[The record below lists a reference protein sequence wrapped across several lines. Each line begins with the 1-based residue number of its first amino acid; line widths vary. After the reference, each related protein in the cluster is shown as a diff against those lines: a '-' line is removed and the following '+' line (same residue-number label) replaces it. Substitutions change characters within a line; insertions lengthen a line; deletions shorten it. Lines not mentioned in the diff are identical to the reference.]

1 MNNVAAKVVANV
13 VIVTKPHQPDVA
25 SAAADLVAWFDS
37 KGIRASLESSFAAT
51 ADLCVVVG
59 GDGTLLAA
67 ARLMG
72 ERQVP
77 ILAINYG
84 GLGFLTEVTRDEMY
98 SALESVLAGKARTNN
113 RMMMNVRVHRGDE
126 EIEKYQ
132 ALNDAVIHKGTLA
145 RIIELEARVDGQYV
159 SRFRSDGLILS
170 TPTGS
175 TAYNVSAGGP
185 IVYPTMGAIVMTPI
199 CPHTLTNVPLILP
212 AESQVEV
219 ILRTAQDE
227 VYVTVDGQV
236 GVKLE
241 SGDRIAV
248 RKSERPVSLIAPAG
262 RDFFD
267 VLRGKLKW
275 G

>member
-1 MNNVAAKVVANV
+1 MKIARV
-13 VIVTKPHQPDVA
+13 VIVTKPRQPDVA
-25 SAAADLVAWFDS
+25 KVAAELVTWFESKAVKASLDPSSAA
-37 KGIRASLESSFAAT
+37 G

-72 ERQVP
+72 DRQVP

-98 SALESVLAGKARTNN
+98 PALEEVLGGKTVTNN
-113 RMMMNVRVHRGDE
+113 RMMMNVTVHRDGKPVE
-126 EIEKYQ
+126 AYQ

-145 RIIELEARVDGQYV
+145 RIIELEARVDGHYV

-185 IVYPTMGAIVMTPI
+185 IVYPTMGAIIMTPI

-212 AESQVEV
+212 PESHVEV
-219 ILRTAQDE
+219 VLRSAQDE

-236 GVKLE
+236 GLKLE
-241 SGDRIAV
+241 ADDCITVEKSDRLV
-248 RKSERPVSLIAPAG
+248 CLIAPSG